1 MPISFI
7 CHNSKFSLAFVIFS
21 DTLNDTSLQILLEK
35 VSSFKLYN
43 SLNFLTLSIPFYF
56 VSCQMLS
63 KALILTKS
71 HYVSMMRKNLNS
83 QRWNKSPMW
92 MRYTMS
98 LNVGGN
104 GYHPEKASTTLK
116 KWEDGPPCKSFHAG
130 QIQNV
135 SVHIPLACPMT
146 CSSLWKQGNM
156 IIKMWLSD
164 TLCC

>member
-7 CHNSKFSLAFVIFS
+7 CHNSKFSLAFVIFN

-83 QRWNKSPMW
+83 QRWNKSPM
-92 MRYTMS
+92 
-98 LNVGGN
+98 
-104 GYHPEKASTTLK
+104 
-116 KWEDGPPCKSFHAG
+116 
-130 QIQNV
+130 
-135 SVHIPLACPMT
+135 
-146 CSSLWKQGNM
+146 
-156 IIKMWLSD
+156 
-164 TLCC
+164 